1 MNQFAGIWSIG
12 TASPEY
18 SIEQSDAVAF
28 AQEIGI
34 TTRWLNA
41 LPALYRKSGVRKRG
55 SVLLNAAAGAPSTRQ
70 TFYPNA
76 TPDRPFGPTTAD
88 RMSQYA
94 EHAGPLAAKSAKIA
108 LERAQL
114 QGAKISHLVTVSCTG
129 FASPGIDHQIIQS
142 LGLPPT
148 VQRTHIGFMG
158 CHGAINGLRTAKSIA
173 ESDPNAIVLVAA
185 VELCSLH
192 QQYTEDPQQ
201 LVANSLFADGA
212 ASVIVAAR
220 PPFTDT
226 SMDNASS
233 SDARCWKIVSSFS
246 FYIPNTADTM
256 SWKIGDYG
264 FSMQLSPEVPQIIKE
279 QLSAPTCQWLKN
291 YGLDPFD
298 HSSELAWVVHPGGP
312 RILDAVAEAFKLDEH
327 RIELSRKV
335 LSEHGNMSSP
345 TVLFI
350 LDQMPVRDMSAP
362 YCIAIAFGPGLHA
375 EALLLKND
383 HIAWA
388 FEERIA

>member
-1 MNQFAGIWSIG
+1 MKQFAGIWSIG
-12 TASPEY
+12 TASPDY

-34 TTRWLNA
+34 TSRWLNA
-41 LPALYRKSGVRKRG
+41 LPALYRKSGVRRRG
-55 SVLLNAAAGAPSTRQ
+55 SVLLKAADGAPMTRQ
-70 TFYPNA
+70 SFYPKA
-76 TPDRPFGPTTAD
+76 TPENPFGPTTSE

-94 EHAGPLAAKSAKIA
+94 EHAGPLAAKSAQLAIDR
-108 LERAQL
+108 LQL
-114 QGAKISHLVTVSCTG
+114 QTSQITRLVTVSCTG
-129 FASPGIDHQIIQS
+129 FVSPGIDHQLIQTLS
-142 LGLPPT
+142 LPPT
-148 VQRTHIGFMG
+148 VQRTHVGFMG

-173 ESDPNAIVLVAA
+173 ESDPDAIVLVTA

-212 ASVIVAAR
+212 ASAIVAAR
-220 PPFTDT
+220 PPFIET
-226 SMDNASS
+226 SMDNALS
-233 SDARCWKIVSSFS
+233 SDSRCWQVVSSFS

-264 FSMQLSPEVPQIIKE
+264 FAMQLSPEVPQIIKE
-279 QLSAPTCQWLKN
+279 QLSEPICQWLKN
-291 YGLDPFD
+291 HGLDPFD
-298 HSSELAWVVHPGGP
+298 QSSELAWVVHPGGP
-312 RILDAVAEAFKLDEH
+312 RILDAVAEAFKLDEQ

-345 TVLFI
+345 TLLFI
-350 LDQMPVRDMSAP
+350 LDQMPVREMSAP

-375 EALLLKND
+375 EALLLKNVN
-383 HIAWA
+383 
-388 FEERIA
+388 R

>member
-12 TASPEY
+12 TASPDY

-41 LPALYRKSGVRKRG
+41 LPALYRKSGVRRRG
-55 SVLLNAAAGAPSTRQ
+55 SVLLNAADGAPMTRQ
-70 TFYPNA
+70 TFYPKSS
-76 TPDRPFGPTTAD
+76 PDRPSGPTTSE
-88 RMSQYA
+88 RMTEYA

-108 LERAQL
+108 LDRSQL
-114 QGAKISHLVTVSCTG
+114 PGSKFTHLVTVSCTG
-129 FASPGIDHQIIQS
+129 FVSPGIDHQLIQT

-148 VQRTHIGFMG
+148 VQRTHVGFMG

-173 ESDPNAIVLVAA
+173 ESDPDAIILVTA

-212 ASVIVAAR
+212 ASVIVSAR
-220 PPFTDT
+220 NPFHELA
-226 SMDNASS
+226 NANDSS
-233 SDARCWKIVSSFS
+233 SNQRCWQMVSSFS
-246 FYIPNTADTM
+246 FYIPNTTDTM
-256 SWKIGDYG
+256 SWKIGDHG
-264 FSMQLSPEVPQIIKE
+264 FAMQLSPEVPQIIKE
-279 QLSAPTCQWLKN
+279 QLRAPTCQWLKKH
-291 YGLDPFD
+291 GLDPVD
-298 HSSELAWVVHPGGP
+298 KNSELAWAVHPGGP
-312 RILDAVAEAFKLDEH
+312 RILDAVAEAFE
-327 RIELSRKV
+327 IEEGQMELSRTV

-345 TVLFI
+345 TLLFI
-350 LDQMPVRDMSAP
+350 LDQLPVSNASAP

-375 EALLLKND
+375 EALLLKSDN
-383 HIAWA
+383 
-388 FEERIA
+388 R

>member
-1 MNQFAGIWSIG
+1 MKQFAGIWSIG
-12 TASPEY
+12 TASPDY

-34 TTRWLNA
+34 TSRWLNA
-41 LPALYRKSGVRKRG
+41 LPALYRKSGVRRRG
-55 SVLLNAAAGAPSTRQ
+55 SVLLKAADGAPMTRQ
-70 TFYPNA
+70 SFFPKA
-76 TPDRPFGPTTAD
+76 TTENPFGPTTSE

-94 EHAGPLAAKSAKIA
+94 EHAGPLAAKSA
-108 LERAQL
+108 QL
-114 QGAKISHLVTVSCTG
+114 AIDRLPVQTSQITHLVTVSCTG
-129 FASPGIDHQIIQS
+129 FVSPGIDHQLIQTLS
-142 LGLPPT
+142 LPPT

-158 CHGAINGLRTAKSIA
+158 CHGAINGLRAAKSIA
-173 ESDPNAIVLVAA
+173 ESDPDAIVLVTA

-212 ASVIVAAR
+212 ASAIVAAR
-220 PPFTDT
+220 PPFIETT
-226 SMDNASS
+226 MDNASS
-233 SDARCWKIVSSFS
+233 SDSRCWQVVSSFS

-264 FSMQLSPEVPQIIKE
+264 FAMQLSPEVPQIIKE

-291 YGLDPFD
+291 HGLDPFD
-298 HSSELAWVVHPGGP
+298 HSNELAWVVHPGGP
-312 RILDAVAEAFKLDEH
+312 RILDAVAEAFKLDEQ
-327 RIELSRKV
+327 RIVLSRRV

-345 TVLFI
+345 TLLFI
-350 LDQMPVRDMSAP
+350 LDQMPVREMSAP

-375 EALLLKND
+375 EALLLKNVN
-383 HIAWA
+383 
-388 FEERIA
+388 R

>member
-1 MNQFAGIWSIG
+1 MNQFAGIWSVG
-12 TASPEY
+12 TASPNY

-34 TTRWLNA
+34 TNRWLNA

-55 SVLLNAAAGAPSTRQ
+55 SVLLNAAEGAPTTRQ
-70 TFYPNA
+70 TFYPKA
-76 TPDRPFGPTTAD
+76 RPENPLGPTTAD

-108 LERAQL
+108 LDRAQL
-114 QGAKISHLVTVSCTG
+114 HASQITHLVTVSCTG
-129 FASPGIDHQIIQS
+129 FVSPGIDHQLIQTLS
-142 LGLPPT
+142 LPPT
-148 VQRTHIGFMG
+148 VQRTHVGFMG

-173 ESDPNAIVLVAA
+173 ESDRNAIVLVTA

-212 ASVIVAAR
+212 ASVIVAAHN
-220 PPFTDT
+220 PLDATT
-226 SMDNASS
+226 SSNSAASNE
-233 SDARCWKIVSSFS
+233 RCWQIVSSFS
-246 FYIPNTADTM
+246 FYIPKTTDTM
-256 SWKIGDYG
+256 SWKIGDHG

-279 QLSAPTCQWLKN
+279 QLRAPVSEWLRDQC
-291 YGLDPFD
+291 LDQLNQKAYF
-298 HSSELAWVVHPGGP
+298 SWVVHPGGP
-312 RILDAVAEAFKLDEH
+312 RILDAVAEAFELDED
-327 RIELSRKV
+327 RISLSRKI

-345 TVLFI
+345 TLLFI
-350 LDQMPVRDMSAP
+350 LDQMPVSDPQAP

-375 EALLLKND
+375 EALLLKSVN
-383 HIAWA
+383 
-388 FEERIA
+388 R

>member
-12 TASPEY
+12 TASPDY

-41 LPALYRKSGVRKRG
+41 LPALYRKSGVRTRG
-55 SVLLNAAAGAPSTRQ
+55 SVLLTAAQGTPATRQ
-70 TFYPNA
+70 SFYPKA
-76 TPDRPFGPTTAD
+76 TPDRPSGPTTSE
-88 RMSQYA
+88 RMTEYA

-108 LERAQL
+108 LERSQL
-114 QGAKISHLVTVSCTG
+114 PGSRITHLVTVSCTG
-129 FASPGIDHQIIQS
+129 FVSPGIDHQLIQT

-148 VQRTHIGFMG
+148 VQRTHVGFMG

-173 ESDPNAIVLVAA
+173 ESDPDAIVLVTA

-212 ASVIVAAR
+212 ASVIVSAR
-220 PPFTDT
+220 NPFNEPP
-226 SMDNASS
+226 NANDSS
-233 SDARCWKIVSSFS
+233 SNQRCWQMISSFS
-246 FYIPNTADTM
+246 FYIPNTTDTM
-256 SWKIGDYG
+256 SWKIGDHG

-279 QLSAPTCQWLKN
+279 QLRAPTCEWLKKHHI
-291 YGLDPFD
+291 DPFD
-298 HSSELAWVVHPGGP
+298 QHNELDWVVHPGGP
-312 RILDAVAEAFKLDEH
+312 RILDAVAEAFNLDEA
-327 RIELSRKV
+327 RISLSRKI

-345 TVLFI
+345 TLLFI
-350 LDQMPVRDMSAP
+350 LDQLPVSDASAP
-362 YCIAIAFGPGLHA
+362 YCITIAFGPGLHA
-375 EALLLKND
+375 EALLLKNVQ
-383 HIAWA
+383 H
-388 FEERIA
+388 